1 MASIS
6 KYVVTRLSSLK
17 CSAISR
23 AVDFTQKSV
32 ANPPRNTLTFSWGVF
47 GVMIDSSVS
56 PLSLLPSHPEYPS
69 VCPVPLLM
77 IISLGW
83 IFRSL

>member
-6 KYVVTRLSSLK
+6 RYVVTRLLSLK

-47 GVMIDSSVS
+47 GVMIDSNVS
-56 PLSLLPSHPEYPS
+56 FVSLSPSQPL
-69 VCPVPLLM
+69 
-77 IISLGW
+77 ISRLTGAF
-83 IFRSL
+83 IDDNVIGLNI

>member
-6 KYVVTRLSSLK
+6 RYVVTRLSSLK

-56 PLSLLPSHPEYPS
+56 FASLLPLPSRVS
-69 VCPVPLLM
+69 VCLTGAFIDDNIARLN
-77 IISLGW
+77 I
-83 IFRSL
+83 

>member
-17 CSAISR
+17 CLAISR

-32 ANPPRNTLTFSWGVF
+32 ANPPRNTLTFSWSVF
-47 GVMIDSSVS
+47 GVMIDSNVS
-56 PLSLLPSHPEYPS
+56 FVRFYPPPIQNIRLSDRCLY
-69 VCPVPLLM
+69 
-77 IISLGW
+77 
-83 IFRSL
+83 

>member
-6 KYVVTRLSSLK
+6 RYVVTRLSSLK

-56 PLSLLPSHPEYPS
+56 PLSLLPSQPEYPS
-69 VCPVPLLM
+69 VCSVPLLM
-77 IISLGW
+77 MMSSGLNI
-83 IFRSL
+83 